1 MSESMLKLPPPDSG
15 VLLIVS
21 GPSGAGKSTL
31 LKAAM
36 KRIPELSFSVS
47 ATTRPMREGE
57 RDGVDYHFVE
67 AERFEALADQGAL
80 LEHATVYAHGY
91 GTLAAP
97 VGEALAKG
105 RSILL
110 DIDVQGARQ
119 VRDKRRDVVS
129 IFVLPPSLTVLEQR
143 LRARGTDDEATIALR
158 MVEAREQLLGA
169 QEYDYLVLNDDREA
183 AQATLQ
189 GIILAELSRSAR
201 RRSILRQVL

>member
-1 MSESMLKLPPPDSG
+1 MLKLAPPDSG

-31 LKAAM
+31 LQAAM
-36 KRIPELSFSVS
+36 KRIPNLSFSVS

-57 RDGVDYHFVE
+57 REGVDYHFIDPDS
-67 AERFEALADQGAL
+67 FEALAHQGAL
-80 LEHATVYAHGY
+80 LEHATVYAHAY
-91 GTLAAP
+91 GTLAAS
-97 VGEALAKG
+97 VEEALSVG

-119 VRDKRRDVVS
+119 VRDKRKDTVS
-129 IFVLPPSLTVLEQR
+129 VFVLPPSMTVLEQR

-169 QEYDYLVLNDDREA
+169 QEYDYWVLNDDREA
-183 AQATLQ
+183 AQVILQ
-189 GIILAELSRSAR
+189 GIILAELSRAALRQSV
-201 RRSILRQVL
+201 LRQVL